1 RTPRAGRC
9 RGTRRG
15 DRTGAARPRGGGL
28 HGCTPTACAHE
39 RRHRDPRDGFGCGR
53 HPGPDRA
60 RPNGE
65 CRGVV
70 RSRGAA
76 RRGRFVRGPG
86 RARAIRSHALVQPG
100 RHTVPRRRRREGN
113 GGVDSRRAPRAPR
126 CHNSQSPSSAAGARS
141 CHRGSAPG
149 RLGHAR
155 RMGIRRGRGLA
166 IAVDRGCF
174 RSPAPDHAGAFRGRR
189 HYGIGPRRAGIVAPR
204 PARRRGDRRGGR
216 RAGACRAVWRRE
228 RTRNSSWRWRGAR
241 GSELRSLGRGAP
253 PGRHRRMGA
262 WRGDRRIVSVAAS
275 GRGRVQVLPDTVA
288 DQIAAGEVV
297 ERPASVVK
305 ELVENALDAG
315 AQAIRVELE
324 DGGKTLIRVSDD
336 GSGLEREDAR
346 LALQRHATSKIRTA
360 TDLIGVATFGFRGEA
375 LPAIASV
382 SRFELE
388 TCGDGDAE
396 SEGTRLRVTG
406 GKLDDVQGAVRQ
418 RGTTVTVRG
427 LFYNT
432 PARRKF
438 LSAGATETRAAVEA
452 LTVLAL
458 TRPDVAFALTSD
470 GRVLLDCPPAT
481 RLIDRVHALWGGEL
495 ADTLLAVSHREGPL
509 EVTGLVQR
517 PAQARPAGRK
527 GYVFVR
533 GRPIR
538 DPFILRAAEAGYRST
553 IAPGDRPSLLLFLDL
568 PGDAVDVNVH
578 PAKLEAR
585 FRDKFFVEKVVEE
598 AVRAALAPL
607 ESAAHLGIGN
617 REPGVWDGS
626 AGIGPGAIP
635 FEFFPRESQA
645 SGSRL
650 PAPVLQLFDTYIV
663 FQAVQAVSIVDQ
675 HSAHERVL
683 YEDVMRQLSG
693 DGAPAQRLL
702 L

>member
-1 RTPRAGRC
+1 MSVVA
-9 RGTRRG
+9 
-15 DRTGAARPRGGGL
+15 
-28 HGCTPTACAHE
+28 
-39 RRHRDPRDGFGCGR
+39 
-53 HPGPDRA
+53 RA
-60 RPNGE
+60 R
-65 CRGVV
+65 
-70 RSRGAA
+70 
-76 RRGRFVRGPG
+76 
-86 RARAIRSHALVQPG
+86 VQLL
-100 RHTVPRRRRREGN
+100 
-113 GGVDSRRAPRAPR
+113 
-126 CHNSQSPSSAAGARS
+126 AG
-141 CHRGSAPG
+141 H
-149 RLGHAR
+149 
-155 RMGIRRGRGLA
+155 
-166 IAVDRGCF
+166 
-174 RSPAPDHAGAFRGRR
+174 
-189 HYGIGPRRAGIVAPR
+189 
-204 PARRRGDRRGGR
+204 
-216 RAGACRAVWRRE
+216 
-228 RTRNSSWRWRGAR
+228 
-241 GSELRSLGRGAP
+241 
-253 PGRHRRMGA
+253 
-262 WRGDRRIVSVAAS
+262 
-275 GRGRVQVLPDTVA
+275 VA

-315 AQAIRVELE
+315 AQAVRVDLE

-336 GSGLEREDAR
+336 GAGMDREDAR

-382 SRFELE
+382 SRVELE
-388 TCGDGDAE
+388 TSNDAE
-396 SEGTRLRVTG
+396 GGATRLRLIG
-406 GKLDDVQGAVRQ
+406 GKLDGEDESARQ

-438 LSAGATETRAAVEA
+438 LRATATETRAAVEA

-458 TRPDVAFALTSD
+458 TRPDVAYSLTSD

-481 RLIDRVHALWGGEL
+481 RLIDRVRALWGGEL
-495 ADTLLAVSHREGPL
+495 ADTLVAVSHRAGPL

-538 DPFILRAAEAGYRST
+538 DPFTLRAAEAGYRST

-585 FRDKFFVEKVVEE
+585 FRDKFFVERVVEE
-598 AVRAALAPL
+598 AVKEALAPL
-607 ESAAHLGIGN
+607 EAAFPLG
-617 REPGVWDGS
+617 GVGGSGLGAGEFAGGISVPLELFS
-626 AGIGPGAIP
+626 AGALGPSP
-635 FEFFPRESQA
+635 ERRTPP
-645 SGSRL
+645 L
-650 PAPVLQLFDTYIV
+650 LQVFDTYIL
-663 FQAVQAVSIVDQ
+663 FQTDGGVAIVDQ

-702 L
+702 LPLTLDFAPAELDAIEAHRELLARIGYEIEPFSGRSIVVHTAPNPHPRFEAARCLQELVADLAGGRFGGWQNRLERFAATYACRAAIKAGQTLDVDEMRQLIVRLLAATLPAHDVHGRPSLVQLPKEELERRFGRS